1 MNYVIDF
8 LKNPLFLAAA
18 LSWVAAQLCKL
29 ILQLVKRGDTSR
41 LLTGGGMPSSHTA
54 TMMGLVIETAL
65 IYGTGGF
72 EFPMAFFFMVMIVYD
87 ALNVRYQ
94 TGEQSKIINRMARDM
109 AEDAENADKTSCIGN
124 QTKTNA
130 SARAAYYRSVPKL
143 KELLGH
149 TLPEIIVGGI
159 IGAAVAILIYNLI

>member
-109 AEDAENADKTSCIGN
+109 AEDAELEGKKGSN
-124 QTKTNA
+124 
-130 SARAAYYRSVPKL
+130 RAAFYRSVPKL